1 MTTATT
7 PNARAATA
15 ARLKGLKCR
24 ECGTVVPIAPVY
36 VCEEC
41 YGPLEVI
48 YDYDEIRRQLTR
60 EKIEKG
66 PRSIWRYMP
75 LLPVSEDCIVTLHEG
90 CTPLVPAPRLGKELG
105 LTNLWIKNDAVNP
118 TYSFKDRVVACA
130 VSRAKEFGFDTVS
143 CASTGNLG
151 CSVAAFGGISGMRPI
166 IFIPADLEPSKIV
179 GISSYSPTL
188 IAVEGNYDE
197 VNRLCAEISATKNWA
212 FVNINLRPFY
222 SEGSK
227 TLGYEV
233 AEQLGWRAPD
243 HVVLPIASG
252 SLLCKV
258 YKALHELETLGLI
271 GKVNTRVSGAQ
282 ATGCAPVASAFLEKR
297 DEIVPV
303 RPQTIAKSLAIGNPA
318 DGTYALDIIRKTG
331 GGAAMITDE
340 EIVVAMKLLA
350 RTEGIFTETAGGVTI
365 GTVAKLA
372 KQGVIGR
379 DELVVAYITGNGY
392 KTVEA
397 IIPTLP
403 KPIVIKP
410 TLKEVERAL
419 GV

>member
-1 MTTATT
+1 MTPATAN
-7 PNARAATA
+7 PRAATA

-24 ECGTVVPIAPVY
+24 ECGAVVPIGPVY

-48 YDYDEIRRQLTR
+48 YDYDEIRRQMTR
-60 EKIEKG
+60 ETISKG
-66 PRSIWRYMP
+66 PRSIWRYLP

-90 CTPLVPAPRLGKELG
+90 YTPLVPAPRLGKELG
-105 LTNLWIKNDAVNP
+105 LNNLWIKNDAVNP

-151 CSVAAFGGISGMRPI
+151 CSVAAFGGISGMKPVV
-166 IFIPADLEPSKIV
+166 FVPWDLEPSKIV
-179 GISSYSPTL
+179 GIGSYSPTL
-188 IAVEGNYDE
+188 IAVEGTYDD
-197 VNRLCAEISATKNWA
+197 VNRLCAEISATKKWA

-227 TLGYEV
+227 TLAYEV

-243 HVVLPIASG
+243 HVVVPIASG
-252 SLLCKV
+252 SLLCKI
-258 YKALHELETLGLI
+258 YKGLHEFETLGLI
-271 GKVNTRVSGAQ
+271 GEVKTRVSGAQ
-282 ATGCAPVASAFLEKR
+282 GAGCSPVATAFAQGK

-303 RPQTIAKSLAIGNPA
+303 KPNTIAKSLAIGNPA
-318 DGTYALDIIRKTG
+318 DGPYALDIIRKTG
-331 GGAAMITDE
+331 GSAAGISDE
-340 EIVVAMKLLA
+340 DIVAAMKLLA
-350 RTEGIFTETAGGVTI
+350 RTEGIFTETAGGATI
-365 GTVAKLA
+365 GALTKLA
-372 KQGVIGR
+372 REGKIGK
-379 DELVVAYITGNGY
+379 DELTVAYITGNGY

-403 KPIVIKP
+403 KPPVIKP
-410 TLKEVERAL
+410 TVRDVEAVL
-419 GV
+419 GR

>member
-1 MTTATT
+1 MTIATDS
-7 PNARAATA
+7 RAATA

-24 ECGTVVPIAPVY
+24 ECGAVVPIGPVY
-36 VCEEC
+36 VCEDC

-48 YDYDEIRRQLTR
+48 YDYDEIRRQMTR
-60 EKIEKG
+60 ESVAKG
-66 PRSIWRYMP
+66 PRSIWRYLP

-130 VSRAKEFGFDTVS
+130 VSRAKEFGFATVS

-151 CSVAAFGGISGMRPI
+151 CSVAAFGGVAGMKAVV
-166 IFIPADLEPSKIV
+166 FIPHDLEPSKIV
-179 GISSYSPTL
+179 GIGSYSPTL
-188 IAVEGNYDE
+188 IAVEGTYDD

-227 TLGYEV
+227 TLAFEV

-243 HVVLPIASG
+243 HVVVPIASG
-252 SLLCKV
+252 SLLCKI
-258 YKALHELETLGLI
+258 YKGLHELETLGLI
-271 GKVNTRVSGAQ
+271 GEVKTRVSGAQ
-282 ATGCAPVASAFLEKR
+282 GAGCSPVATAFAEKK

-303 RPQTIAKSLAIGNPA
+303 KPNTIAKSLAIGNPA
-318 DGTYALDIIRKTG
+318 DGSYALDIIRKTG
-331 GGAAMITDE
+331 GAAAGISDD
-340 EIVVAMKLLA
+340 EIVAAMKLLA
-350 RTEGIFTETAGGVTI
+350 RTEGIFTETAGGATI
-365 GTVAKLA
+365 GALARLA
-372 KQGVIGR
+372 KEGKIGR
-379 DELVVAYITGNGY
+379 DELTVAYITGNGY

-397 IIPTLP
+397 IVPTLA
-403 KPIVIKP
+403 KPPVIKP
-410 TLKEVERAL
+410 TVKAVEAVL
-419 GV
+419 GR